1 MSEYTGGVTE
11 AAPAT
16 QGLRVGWWRRWI
28 YGKVDAVAGEGL
40 GERGLGRA
48 PSFSKL
54 CPSKPLFKQ
63 TRDC

>member
-1 MSEYTGGVTE
+1 MSEYTGRVTE

-40 GERGLGRA
+40 GGRGLGRA
-48 PSFSKL
+48 PFLHAWISGFYGN
-54 CPSKPLFKQ
+54 
-63 TRDC
+63 